1 MYDDLLIMFHIPTPL
16 IKPHIIYKELREKTQ
31 LRKQQTQNDQYLKLM
46 AKQKKRK
53 KKWINTSEDE
63 IQVALDKI
71 FGPRTRVKQKAS
83 RFKSQNL
90 RGSKSMR
97 DMAYAKTLKDW
108 SSREVCMSSKEK
120 ITNRLAKTNVY
131 FQTKGGL

>member
-1 MYDDLLIMFHIPTPL
+1 
-16 IKPHIIYKELREKTQ
+16 
-31 LRKQQTQNDQYLKLM
+31 M
-46 AKQKKRK
+46 AKKKKRN

-71 FGPRTRVKQKAS
+71 FGPRTREKQKSS

-97 DMAYAKTLKDW
+97 NVAYAKTLKDW
-108 SSREVCMSSKEK
+108 TNREVCMSSKEK